1 MRMPLFKSLTHSRIL
16 PSPKKSEAKEMVILI
31 VEDNE
36 QMRRLMKSMLSDL
49 AERIHE
55 CSDGEQSLAA
65 YERWRPDWV
74 LMDIRMQSIDGIA
87 ATRQIKAAH
96 PEARIVIVT
105 DYSDER
111 FRRAAHSAGA
121 SDYVLKENLLALRRI
136 LALRNE

>member
-1 MRMPLFKSLTHSRIL
+1 
-16 PSPKKSEAKEMVILI
+16 MVILI

-36 QMRRLMKSMLSDL
+36 RMRRLMKSVLSGL
-49 AERIHE
+49 AERIYE

-74 LMDIRMQSIDGIA
+74 LMDIKMQSIDGIT

-105 DYSDER
+105 DYRDER

-121 SDYVLKENLLALRRI
+121 SDYVLKENLLLLRRI
-136 LALRNE
+136 LTAPRE